1 MAYGNWTVKITRPD
15 GSVARYGN
23 WNTKK
28 EAMGYASIADALYR
42 KDGYQHEVLN
52 RKTGKVTQVG

>member
-15 GSVARYGN
+15 GSAAHYGN

-28 EAMGYASIADALYR
+28 EAMEYAVKADELYR

-52 RKTGKVTQVG
+52 RKTGKATLVG